1 MHVIVL
7 EDNPSR
13 LGGKERSTLD
23 ICYSLYQ
30 RGHHIHLLYAE
41 KGDLLP
47 DYQKFCDQIIQ
58 INRFKI
64 SHDQSLTTH
73 VLFRLWNNLVKIYNI
88 PGDIVYINQYHDSLF
103 ASALALFKTIPLLC
117 HLRHPPPP
125 TMYKKWRLG
134 LKLVKQFIAIS
145 HQTKQ
150 DWVNQGFPEKKIA
163 VVYNGIKPTLFT
175 PAENSSIVKNQW
187 GIDQGTKVIAYVG
200 RLDKSKGLETLIRGF
215 SRVLKSGINAILLIA
230 GKPYLE
236 DLHYQNHL
244 ERIADKLGIK
254 TAIKFTGHLENP
266 TWVYQISDVTVL
278 PSLDSEPFGRS
289 IIESMA
295 CGTPVIGS
303 CTGGIPE
310 ILTGE
315 FKVGLFEPGNEQDL
329 STVLTK
335 LIKWRETDPTLSQ
348 RCRNHIVEHFNLDRT
363 VNGVEQIMLNLV
375 NK

>member
-1 MHVIVL
+1 MHVLVL
-7 EDNPSR
+7 EENPSTV
-13 LGGKERSTLD
+13 GGKERSTLD

-30 RGHHIHLLYAE
+30 RGHHIHLLYAKE
-41 KGDLLP
+41 GDLLP
-47 DYQKFCDQIIQ
+47 DYQKFCDQVIQ
-58 INRFKI
+58 INTFKI

-73 VLFRLWNNLVKIYNI
+73 VLFRLGSNLVKIYNI
-88 PGDIVYINQYHDSLF
+88 RGDIVYMNQYHDSLF
-103 ASALALFKTIPLLC
+103 ASALALFKNIPLLC
-117 HLRHPPPP
+117 HLRHPPPQ
-125 TMYKKWRLG
+125 TMYKKWRFG
-134 LKLVKQFIAIS
+134 LKSVNQFIAIS

-150 DWVNQGFPEKKIA
+150 DWVNQGFPENKIT

-175 PAENSSIVKNQW
+175 LAENSSLVKNQW

-215 SRVLKSGINAILLIA
+215 KSVLKAGINAILLIA

-236 DLHYQNHL
+236 NLNYQNYL
-244 ERIADKLGIK
+244 EKIADELGVK

-266 TWVYQISDVTVL
+266 IWVYQISDVTVL

-315 FKVGLFEPGNEQDL
+315 FKVGLFEAGNEQDL

-335 LIKWRETDPTLSQ
+335 VIKWRETDPTLSH

-375 NK
+375 KK

>member
-1 MHVIVL
+1 MHVLVL

-58 INRFKI
+58 INTFKI
-64 SHDQSLTTH
+64 SHDQSLTTN
-73 VLFRLWNNLVKIYNI
+73 VLFRLGSNLVKIYNI
-88 PGDIVYINQYHDSLF
+88 RGDIVYINQYHDSLF

-117 HLRHPPPP
+117 HLRHPPPQ
-125 TMYKKWRLG
+125 TMYKKWRFG
-134 LKLVKQFIAIS
+134 LKRVKQFIAIS

-150 DWVNQGFPEKKIA
+150 DWVNQGFPENKIA

-175 PAENSSIVKNQW
+175 PAENSSLVKNQW
-187 GIDQGTKVIAYVG
+187 GIDQDTKVIGYVG
-200 RLDKSKGLETLIRGF
+200 RLDKSKGLETLIRAF
-215 SRVLKSGINAILLIA
+215 ERVLKSGINAILLIA

-236 DLHYQNHL
+236 DLHYQNYL
-244 ERIADKLGIK
+244 EKIADELGIK

-335 LIKWRETDPTLSQ
+335 LINWRETDPTLSH

-375 NK
+375 QK